1 MNNKNN
7 IYDITTKLLDTKLEG
22 SNPLV
27 ARLNDDELKGLF
39 VRMWSAAMESSNY
52 NKKHWTL
59 LQQSLQDRGV
69 NV

>member
-7 IYDITTKLLDTKLEG
+7 IYDITSKLLDTKLEG

-27 ARLNDDELKGLF
+27 ARLSDEELKGLF
-39 VRMWSAAMESSNY
+39 VRMWSQAMESSNY

>member
-1 MNNKNN
+1 MTEKQN
-7 IYDITTKLLDTKLEG
+7 IYDISSKLLEIKLEG
-22 SNPLV
+22 SNPLT
-27 ARLNDDELKGLF
+27 AKLNDQELKGLF
-39 VRMWSAAMESSNY
+39 VKVWSAAMESSSY